1 MASAHE
7 NPSTELL
14 PCVEIEPEHPARAAV
29 IWLHG
34 LGADGHDFEPI
45 VPALNLGD
53 ELAVRFVLPH
63 APSIPVSINNGMVM
77 PAWYDIRDLDP
88 RSRHDPEGIATA
100 RAHVERLIA
109 REKSRGIPAR
119 RIVLCG
125 FSQGGA
131 IAIHV
136 ALRHPERLAGLIG
149 LSSYLVA
156 ADTLAAEASPA
167 NRDLPVLMVHGL
179 QDPMVPHAR
188 GVASKDKLVE
198 LGWKVELKSYPMMHE
213 VCMPEVEDVATF
225 LARVLA

>member
-1 MASAHE
+1 MSSARE
-7 NPSTELL
+7 SGPTELL
-14 PCVEIEPEHPARAAV
+14 PCVEIEPERPARAAV

-45 VPALNLGD
+45 VPALSLRD

-63 APSIPVSINNGMVM
+63 APRIPVSINFGMVM

-88 RSRHDPEGIATA
+88 RTRHDPVGIARA
-100 RAHVERLIA
+100 REQIERLIA
-109 REKSRGIPAR
+109 REKERGIPAS

-136 ALRHPERLAGLIG
+136 ALRHPERLAGLVA

-156 ADTLAAEASPA
+156 GDTLAAEASPA
-167 NRDLPVLMVHGL
+167 NRDLPILWVHGL
-179 QDPMVPHAR
+179 HDPMVTYDR

-198 LGWKVELKSYPMMHE
+198 LGWKVEFQSYPMAHE
-213 VCMPEVEDVATF
+213 VCMPEVRDVARF
-225 LARVLA
+225 LERVL